1 MLAWDVDNIFPHTVV
16 CMQHVI
22 DVIVEKLCHDKA
34 VDVILAGNIYTTQR
48 LCELSGLEPDQ
59 LEDSIHAGTRVGPQI
74 RRVEF
79 IQTERRR
86 NAVDRVLEQRMI
98 QFSERVPDGHVHC
111 ISNDG
116 DFANTLGY
124 CSYKGVHV
132 TSIGTVKRTKN
143 ANWRSKRH
151 NMKLVEA
158 SDDAWRLDIQKR
170 DHVEKDL
177 VVQVSRYYDITT
189 TTTTT

>member
-1 MLAWDVDNIFPHTVV
+1 
-16 CMQHVI
+16 
-22 DVIVEKLCHDKA
+22 
-34 VDVILAGNIYTTQR
+34 
-48 LCELSGLEPDQ
+48 
-59 LEDSIHAGTRVGPQI
+59 
-74 RRVEF
+74 
-79 IQTERRR
+79 
-86 NAVDRVLEQRMI
+86 
-98 QFSERVPDGHVHC
+98 
-111 ISNDG
+111 
-116 DFANTLGY
+116 
-124 CSYKGVHV
+124 VHV

-170 DHVEKDL
+170 EHVEKDL